1 MLPNYYK
8 VIGSAMNDVN
18 LILDFWFGADQ
29 ASLDPDYWQQ
39 KSALWFGFDPDTDLD
54 ISKKFKPLL
63 LKAKN
68 NELCSWEN
76 TPSGRLALI
85 ILTDQFPR
93 NIFRGTSD
101 AFAYDSFA
109 LEQCLKELK
118 NKQYKGLHPVQQ
130 MFLFMPLE
138 HSERIEDQN
147 TCVELLDNLV
157 STSTADMS
165 KTMVNF
171 RDFAVK
177 HRDIIAEFG
186 RFPHRNDILNRES
199 NEQER
204 LYLKSGGTS
213 FGQG

>member
-1 MLPNYYK
+1 
-8 VIGSAMNDVN
+8 MNDIN
-18 LILDFWFGADQ
+18 LILDFWFGEDKT
-29 ASLDPDYWQQ
+29 SMDPDYWKQ
-39 KSALWFGFDPDTDLD
+39 KGALWFGFDSETDLE

-68 NELCSWEN
+68 NDFSNWKN

-85 ILTDQFPR
+85 ILTDQLPR

-109 LEQCLKELK
+109 LELCLEGLE
-118 NKQYKGLHPVQQ
+118 NKQYRELHPVHQT
-130 MFLFMPLE
+130 FFFMPLE

-147 TCVELLDNLV
+147 TCVELFSNLV
-157 STSTADMS
+157 STSTPKMLSHMS
-165 KTMVNF
+165 F
-171 RDFAVK
+171 SRDFAVK

-199 NEQER
+199 SEQER